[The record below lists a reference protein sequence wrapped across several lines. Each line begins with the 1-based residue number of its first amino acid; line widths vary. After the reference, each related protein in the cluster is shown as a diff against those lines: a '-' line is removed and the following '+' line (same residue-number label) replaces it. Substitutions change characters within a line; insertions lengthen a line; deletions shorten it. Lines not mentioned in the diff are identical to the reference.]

1 MGNFSQT
8 HALGIPMTH
17 HCMYVLGKQHNQ
29 FGKKSTAE
37 KNISQK
43 GKPCCLNKC
52 CLLYSPKRFDLSW
65 DELAVWYIPD
75 FVWYLQTSHVPY
87 DPCICMVYLPTCTIK
102 NNHSW
107 RSIHHT
113 WILWVSKLVLPKKNP
128 WVSRHPPFRPGSLH
142 SFRFILVGLV
152 TKNVVRNPKRSHSL
166 RAGVDLKKGLVETRS
181 LLLQN
186 QGSKQ
191 PF

>member
-29 FGKKSTAE
+29 FGKKPTAE

-87 DPCICMVYLPTCTIK
+87 DPCICMVYLPTCTTKKQPFMKVDTPYMDPMGIK
-102 NNHSW
+102 IGS
-107 RSIHHT
+107 
-113 WILWVSKLVLPKKNP
+113 PKKNP

-142 SFRFILVGLV
+142 SFRFILVDLV

-166 RAGVDLKKGLVETRS
+166 RAGVD
-181 LLLQN
+181 
-186 QGSKQ
+186 
-191 PF
+191 